1 MKIEPYKNLNYY
13 PNLPAPQKE
22 KNRGEIPMAKTLV
35 NLNSIPHYYPI
46 NFLGIQN
53 SSKLRALF
61 TYGLPCIYSGTIMID
76 PKVLNRWMK
85 NNLFLKPSSD
95 VIKAIEPYEKSLKPM
110 EEKIY
115 TIIKERSQ
123 IHPDWTIKQIM
134 EELKPVYCRRLRKK
148 QAPIFHELSEIFQ
161 QLPEQYNNKFKILME
176 NTEKKLNERPVIIP
190 FSSYEFKYKLEKI
203 GQDYLNSPN
212 IKEKKTMRKL
222 LKESKKF
229 ANTTSASTL
238 DRQKEVLQFLKLIL
252 RKSVLKHDTRL
263 NELLE
268 TAQSRLNKDEIVVSF
283 SRKNFI
289 YDLLKIIEDIPDKN
303 IQKKVLQTAEKLPT
317 SKDSTSA
324 YFMKL
329 LSEPPEKI
337 GHRLIWPSLAS
348 VEHLLPRSC
357 GGADIMANF
366 AGACT
371 IENSDRKSLPFIK
384 QLKRKPLTP
393 MYCQQYVDRLI
404 ELYKQGVFY
413 RIGLSPRYI
422 RDFKN
427 TIYELSQHKIN
438 LDISKM

>member
-1 MKIEPYKNLNYY
+1 
-13 PNLPAPQKE
+13 
-22 KNRGEIPMAKTLV
+22 MA
-35 NLNSIPHYYPI
+35 
-46 NFLGIQN
+46 
-53 SSKLRALF
+53 
-61 TYGLPCIYSGTIMID
+61 
-76 PKVLNRWMK
+76 
-85 NNLFLKPSSD
+85 
-95 VIKAIEPYEKSLKPM
+95 
-110 EEKIY
+110 
-115 TIIKERSQ
+115 
-123 IHPDWTIKQIM
+123 
-134 EELKPVYCRRLRKK
+134 
-148 QAPIFHELSEIFQ
+148 
-161 QLPEQYNNKFKILME
+161 
-176 NTEKKLNERPVIIP
+176 
-190 FSSYEFKYKLEKI
+190 
-203 GQDYLNSPN
+203 
-212 IKEKKTMRKL
+212 
-222 LKESKKF
+222 
-229 ANTTSASTL
+229 
-238 DRQKEVLQFLKLIL
+238 
-252 RKSVLKHDTRL
+252 
-263 NELLE
+263 

-303 IQKKVLQTAEKLPT
+303 IQEKVLQTAEKLPT